1 MIDIHLMSTCQ
12 LILVVCFNLV
22 NSQSIFMFKF
32 ISLFF
37 IVAVM
42 FSIPGWSRKDG
53 AKDALKQ
60 AEICVDYNVKRYLSY
75 SHCFN

>member
-1 MIDIHLMSTCQ
+1 M
-12 LILVVCFNLV
+12 V

-53 AKDALKQ
+53 AKDALTR